1 VSVWG
6 GRKEGERCN
15 LLHHTSEEVRALER
29 EREGEAEAQSPL
41 PWAEMSM
48 LYPYSS
54 IILYCTGYLGLP
66 HLLFEHFFSG
76 CWGSPFVFSIP
87 TAEGVMVL
95 CCTYY

>member
-1 VSVWG
+1 VFG
-6 GRKEGERCN
+6 GRKEESAAICCIIR
-15 LLHHTSEEVRALER
+15 VRRLEPWR
-29 EREGEAEAQSPL
+29 DGEREGEAEAQSPL